1 MVWCFVLCL
10 SVWWYQQ
17 PLNNAILLLLC
28 LTLLNTLLLTGLFAN
43 WYYKCPITTL
53 PTFFSQGPNQCPWT
67 KWAIGVEE
75 EKTSS
80 SGPFCSVSSVLCST
94 SSPRLVS
101 WLPSCSFLS
110 SPSLR
115 HWEECQSCQS
125 RHGLGFF
132 FQISYVTSECL
143 NLFHFISR
151 RTTQQLH
158 LRSWRHIVRILIQRH
173 LLEGSRIFGKCKISP
188 QSCCPAKETSQAA
201 AITLISST
209 DIF

>member
-1 MVWCFVLCL
+1 MPFFYSYVLPYLIPYSWLGYLPTDTTNAPSQLCPPSSLKVQINVHGQNGLLGWRRKRLPVQDPSAQSALFCVAPVLPDLCPGCPAAPSSPAPVWGTEKNVSHVSQGMVW
-10 SVWWYQQ
+10 
-17 PLNNAILLLLC
+17 A
-28 LTLLNTLLLTGLFAN
+28 
-43 WYYKCPITTL
+43 
-53 PTFFSQGPNQCPWT
+53 
-67 KWAIGVEE
+67 
-75 EKTSS
+75 
-80 SGPFCSVSSVLCST
+80 
-94 SSPRLVS
+94 
-101 WLPSCSFLS
+101 
-110 SPSLR
+110 
-115 HWEECQSCQS
+115 
-125 RHGLGFF
+125 FF